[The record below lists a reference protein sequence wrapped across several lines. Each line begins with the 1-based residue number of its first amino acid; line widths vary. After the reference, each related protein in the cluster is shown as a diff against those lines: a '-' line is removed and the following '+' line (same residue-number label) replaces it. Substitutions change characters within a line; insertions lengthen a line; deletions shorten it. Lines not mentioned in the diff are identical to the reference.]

1 MDIIFGALAILSLT
15 LAFQAD
21 PELFLGSICST
32 ALDMLN
38 GDDPRDETGTQDTVD
53 MGKLAADTLGDVIR
67 FMSVVAR
74 LAIEDCKVYRGD
86 LHILSLQAK
95 LDFQVSPTAASP
107 DEVQYLYSIWRDF
120 ENIESVDIHEVVV
133 GGDMELACG
142 PQKDTVR
149 LTLKYV
155 GPSSA
160 AVFALA

>member
-21 PELFLGSICST
+21 PELFLGSICSI

-38 GDDPRDETGTQDTVD
+38 GDDPRDETGAPDAVD
-53 MGKLAADTLGDVIR
+53 MGELAADTLGDVIR
-67 FMSVVAR
+67 FMTVVAR
-74 LAIEDCKVYRGD
+74 LAIEDCKVYHGG

-95 LDFQVSPTAASP
+95 LGFQVSSTPASP
-107 DEVQYLYSIWRDF
+107 DEAQYLHSILGDL
-120 ENIESVDIHEVVV
+120 ENIESVNIHEVVV
-133 GGDMELACG
+133 GEDMELAYG

-149 LTLKYV
+149 LSLKYV